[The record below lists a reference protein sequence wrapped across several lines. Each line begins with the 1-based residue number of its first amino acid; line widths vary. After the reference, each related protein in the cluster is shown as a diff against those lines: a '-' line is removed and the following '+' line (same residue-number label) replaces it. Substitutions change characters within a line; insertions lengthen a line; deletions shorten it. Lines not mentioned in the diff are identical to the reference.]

1 MSDAEARPAVILDLD
16 LGYRHLD
23 PLPGADELNE
33 FYESAYVDLVRGGRR
48 FPELAH
54 LLAAGEETD
63 RERAWLKATL
73 HADIVDGL
81 AAYVPGTGR
90 VVIDVGCGL
99 GEFVESATEAGW
111 AAIGL
116 EPSTEAV
123 AMAVDMGRNVICAT
137 LESYVASGGPASG
150 ADAVVLTNVLEH
162 VPDPLGV
169 LTTIR
174 GLLKPAGA
182 VAVRVPN
189 DFNPLQEAA
198 TALLGHRPWWIA
210 APDHV
215 NYFDHASLRH
225 IVERAGYT
233 VVDQWADFPME
244 LFLLMGEDYVGDHA
258 RGPVCHRRRQQL
270 ELSLDASDRR
280 RWGHSLVP
288 LGWGRNSVVIALAPA
303 DA

>member
-1 MSDAEARPAVILDLD
+1 MSDVQTRPAVIMDPV

-23 PLPGADELNE
+23 PLPGVDELSE

-54 LLAAGEETD
+54 LLARGEEAD

-81 AAYVPGTGR
+81 AAHVRGADR
-90 VVIDVGCGL
+90 VAIDVGCGL

-111 AAIGL
+111 TAIGL

-162 VPDPLGV
+162 VPDPLSI

-174 GLLKPAGA
+174 GLLKPGGA

-198 TALLGHRPWWIA
+198 TALLGTSPGGSPPRTTSTTSIT
-210 APDHV
+210 
-215 NYFDHASLRH
+215 LR
-225 IVERAGYT
+225 
-233 VVDQWADFPME
+233 
-244 LFLLMGEDYVGDHA
+244 
-258 RGPVCHRRRQQL
+258 
-270 ELSLDASDRR
+270 SDASSSGPGTRSSTSGPIS
-280 RWGHSLVP
+280 RWSC
-288 LGWGRNSVVIALAPA
+288 SC
-303 DA
+303 